1 MNTILKT
8 LITVCSEK
16 NVFISESKVILLSSY
31 VNVVQDLFIFHIV
44 KISLHTY
51 IVCMLVLDE

>member
-1 MNTILKT
+1 MNTILNT

-44 KISLHTY
+44 KISLHT
-51 IVCMLVLDE
+51 